1 MIASNFINLSIPVL
15 KKSDAVSTG
24 LEYFEHSKLLW
35 LPVVN
40 EKEFEG
46 MVSEEMLF
54 DADENAKINTILL
67 QKADDHIEENQ
78 HFFDAIKILHQ
89 SNTDIV
95 AVLNNKEEY
104 IGSISAPDL
113 LNYYANIGF
122 IDSPGGILVL
132 STPQYSY
139 SLSEISRI
147 VETNDMKVLALH
159 VSAVNPETYDL
170 EITLKLNKTDLT
182 RLIASFERF
191 NYLIVSH
198 FHESN
203 MYHHDADRLDMLLK
217 YLSI

>member
-15 KKSDAVSTG
+15 KNTDTVATG
-24 LEYFEHSKLLW
+24 LDHFEHSKLHW
-35 LPVVN
+35 LPVVK
-40 EKEFEG
+40 EKGFEG

-54 DADENAKINTILL
+54 DADESAKINSILL
-67 QKADDHIEENQ
+67 QKADDHIEETQ

-95 AVLNNKEEY
+95 AVLNKEEEY
-104 IGSISAPDL
+104 VGSISAPDL

-132 STPQYSY
+132 STPQHSY

-159 VSAVNPETYDL
+159 VSNVNPETYDI

-182 RLIASFERF
+182 RVIASFERF
-191 NYLIVSH
+191 NYTIVNQ
-198 FHESN
+198 FHESSIS
-203 MYHHDADRLDMLLK
+203 HHDADRLEMLMK